1 MTESPCASITLLRS
15 AIVLNH
21 YLNSNSERQ
30 MPPIKTIIKR
40 SLKGVI
46 KAQKHYEYWSGGCWL
61 WEAPEYLV
69 TTYIARQIS
78 RIEDADY
85 YVTVEHKVRDA
96 IEDAGGLGRGR
107 PPHALRLDGRF
118 DILLWNG
125 EKPSAVTE
133 VKNQVFSS
141 SQLRSD
147 VARICA
153 VLDPRRA
160 EGIQGGLLAFYTSKY
175 LNGDENGVKRFV
187 ADRLDRI
194 EAETRQFVEETGRTW
209 VVGKRSKVKRV
220 EDSAWAAA
228 VFHIGP

>member
-1 MTESPCASITLLRS
+1 
-15 AIVLNH
+15 
-21 YLNSNSERQ
+21 
-30 MPPIKTIIKR
+30 MPPMKTIIKR

-46 KAQKHYEYWSGGCWL
+46 KAQEHYECWSGGCWL

-78 RIEDADY
+78 TIEDTDY

-96 IEDAGGLGRGR
+96 IDDAGGLGRGR

-118 DILLWNG
+118 DILLWDG
-125 EKPSAVTE
+125 EKPSSVVE
-133 VKNQVFSS
+133 VKNQVSS
-141 SQLRSD
+141 SFQLRSD
-147 VARICA
+147 VARVCA

-160 EGIQGGLLAFYTSKY
+160 EEIQDGLLVFYTSKY
-175 LNGDENGVKRFV
+175 LKGNEKGVKCFV

-194 EAETRQFVEETGRTW
+194 EAETRQLVEETGRTW
-209 VVGKRSKVKRV
+209 EAAKRSKVKRL

-228 VFHIGP
+228 VFHIRP